1 MGTHPPSSGTSLP
14 DRLPALLAG
23 STTYRSI
30 ISSCHFYNFLFSE
43 LPLTVS
49 SISVMGSLVMS
60 RTTTLVVT
68 RYLRPKTTVKNAL
81 VTPLESLP
89 PNWYCL
95 VNCVRQEVGYCRIQW
110 QANSATTPDTFQLD
124 TDGTTNANAA
134 GSAIAC
140 VGSFVTI
147 PNASLNGITAL
158 SPTMAFQDS
167 WCGGVLGVDGT
178 AVSVSVVC
186 K

>member
-1 MGTHPPSSGTSLP
+1 MVTHPLSSGTSLP

-23 STTYRSI
+23 SITYRSI
-30 ISSCHFYNFLFSE
+30 IFFSHFYNFFIFRAPTDCVQYFSDG
-43 LPLTVS
+43 
-49 SISVMGSLVMS
+49 ISGN
-60 RTTTLVVT
+60 
-68 RYLRPKTTVKNAL
+68 VKNYNFGIQIISSQDYGKECPRVL
-81 VTPLESLP
+81 F